1 MTRSDNSSTTT
12 LIAVALLLL
21 ILFVSVGSLTLL
33 PDAEK
38 PLQDPDLISELLQ
51 NLQAWEKTR
60 PLSYRYVVQRSCACQ
75 KEDIAAFVATEE
87 RGQRTSSFVVSV
99 ESSSGEFLSAPPNPV
114 WIEDIFDALIKATKE
129 GSRPLIEVVYDN
141 RYHFPVLVNIQ
152 YTSAAA
158 SVQYEIRDFEVLEHR
173 LPL

>member
-1 MTRSDNSSTTT
+1 MMRSNNSQTTT

-33 PDAEK
+33 PEAEE
-38 PLQDPDLISELLQ
+38 PLQDPDLVSELLQ
-51 NLQAWEKTR
+51 NLRAWEETR
-60 PLSYRYVVQRSCACQ
+60 PLAYRYVVQRSCACP

-87 RGQRTSSFVVSV
+87 HGQRMSAFVVSV
-99 ESSSGEFLSAPPNPV
+99 ESSAGEFLSRPPNPV
-114 WIEDIFDALIKATKE
+114 WIGDIFDELVKAVE
-129 GSRPLIEVVYDN
+129 DDSRPLIEVAYDS
-141 RYHFPVLVNIQ
+141 RYHFPVSANIQ

-158 SVQYEIRDFEVLEHR
+158 SVLYEIRDFEVLEHR